1 MSQSNFEIELLRRLR
16 ELPVEPP
23 SAGFAARAL
32 RVRRAPWLRPAMGF
46 ALAASLVAGIGF
58 AVWIGQGAA
67 PAESPAAG
75 SQVVVLAPGGT
86 GPVRLAFRSPRDLS
100 GVTISLQLPEGVELA
115 GHPGRQ
121 ALSWQADFQAGANV
135 LELPLV
141 VRTGAS
147 GVLTATLDHGGSH
160 KAFTVQVRAD
170 RPAALYP
177 DAPETRSAVSGRY
190 ST

>member
-1 MSQSNFEIELLRRLR
+1 MNQRNFESEMLRHLR

-23 SAGFAARAL
+23 SAGFAARVL
-32 RVRRAPWLRPAMGF
+32 GTRRAPWLRPAFGF
-46 ALAASLVAGIGF
+46 ALAASLVAGVGLTL
-58 AVWIGQGAA
+58 WLGEGPA
-67 PAESPAAG
+67 PAESPSPG
-75 SQVVVLAPGGT
+75 TQVVVLAAGST